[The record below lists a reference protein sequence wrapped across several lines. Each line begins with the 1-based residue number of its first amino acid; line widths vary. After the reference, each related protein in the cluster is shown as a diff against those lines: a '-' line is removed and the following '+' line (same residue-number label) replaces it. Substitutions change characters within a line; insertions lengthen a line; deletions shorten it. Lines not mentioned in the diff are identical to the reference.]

1 MYDAARDA
9 IGAGVGAGVG
19 LRVGACVGAGF
30 GAGVGET
37 VGAGAI
43 PAGVVGA
50 GAQVVPASA
59 EIQTWPP
66 LATAESLE
74 PEPATATST
83 RFSEA
88 LPPKTTLCQFWP
100 QSVDR

>member
-1 MYDAARDA
+1 VYDAVRDA
-9 IGAGVGAGVG
+9 IGAGVGVGV
-19 LRVGACVGAGF
+19 

-50 GAQVVPASA
+50 GAQVAPASA
-59 EIQTWPP
+59 EIQTCPP

-74 PEPATATST
+74 PEPATATSA
-83 RFSEA
+83 RLE
-88 LPPKTTLCQFWP
+88 
-100 QSVDR
+100 

>member
-1 MYDAARDA
+1 M
-9 IGAGVGAGVG
+9 
-19 LRVGACVGAGF
+19 
-30 GAGVGET
+30 
-37 VGAGAI
+37 I
-43 PAGVVGA
+43 PAGGSV
-50 GAQVVPASA
+50 AQVVPASA

-88 LPPKTTLCQFWP
+88 LPPKTTVLHVEP
-100 QSVDR
+100 KSVDR

>member
-1 MYDAARDA
+1 VYDAARDA
-9 IGAGVGAGVG
+9 IGAGVGVGV
-19 LRVGACVGAGF
+19 

-43 PAGVVGA
+43 PTGVVGA

-59 EIQTWPP
+59 EIQTWPPWPP

-88 LPPKTTLCQFWP
+88 LPPKTTLFQFAP
-100 QSVDR
+100 ESVDR